1 MHLSISEQEL
11 LNEYHRWSEAWNN
24 QDVDTIFEIQGES
37 VGYGYRTQEIRINPN
52 PDAIKLTREWFST
65 MKSIIGEDN
74 EVNVRVIADTGLVWG
89 TFIEHIVEHD
99 GTSRDVFVR
108 STLTWMKK
116 EGIWKLVMFH
126 RDNLFNR

>member
-1 MHLSISEQEL
+1 MPLSISEQEL
-11 LNEYHRWSEAWNN
+11 VNEYHRWSEAWNN
-24 QDVDTIFEIQGES
+24 QDVDTILEIQGES
-37 VGYGYRTQEIRINPN
+37 VGYGYRTNEIRINPN
-52 PDAIKLTREWFST
+52 PDAKKLTREWFST

-89 TFIEHIVEHD
+89 SFVEHIVEHD

-108 STLTWMKK
+108 STLTWVKK
-116 EGIWKLVMFH
+116 EGVWKLVMFH